1 MYRLRKSFGS
11 AAVGCA
17 LCAGTVLPL
26 ALSSTTAHAGVPS
39 VAATQDTVNGLAA
52 DGVFRPADPDDGT
65 GPDWLSTAIGA
76 HNGDV
81 LIVVT
86 PGTDDGTLYPRIRGF
101 RAGDRPT
108 YIIDY
113 PEAIGPII
121 SGRSGASLPIF
132 APSYDES
139 RDIAVTQNLKAMHAF
154 ATQQGENPTVVYTG
168 FSQGAEALGNAA
180 EQAVASNAD
189 GTAIDVDKSY
199 VLLISDPRSP
209 WGLKAWAADHPAVAG
224 LMELAGAESN
234 GARDPQATGD
244 LPVTSVI
251 VVGDPVANFQWV
263 WNRPVSSLLVDAAGF
278 LTVHTGLGE
287 QNYGNLIDY
296 SQEPTVLHSADGNTT
311 YLVYT
316 PKHHPLTAL
325 AVLINTRL
333 GIPFDDDDVAR
344 WDNVNNAFYPLQAPG
359 VQNAAV
365 DVVDPTAAR
374 TAPTDEPGSASRA
387 AVENT
392 PTPAP
397 AALSTNT
404 DESVGDRH
412 LADAQPSTKGRH
424 RAPERATT
432 PPPAASAPALDSN
445 TTNPLPLTKP
455 AEDAS
460 PPEQHSPAVLPSPP
474 VPHSPAATHPLAG
487 SQSPTAPQTQSD
499 GPQSGGPQSGGPR
512 HAADAQPDAPRDG
525 VSGGGVA
532 ERGKHAMTGHGRHAA
547 ENAA

>member
-1 MYRLRKSFGS
+1 MG
-11 AAVGCA
+11 
-17 LCAGTVLPL
+17 
-26 ALSSTTAHAGVPS
+26 
-39 VAATQDTVNGLAA
+39 
-52 DGVFRPADPDDGT
+52 
-65 GPDWLSTAIGA
+65 
-76 HNGDV
+76 
-81 LIVVT
+81 
-86 PGTDDGTLYPRIRGF
+86 
-101 RAGDRPT
+101 
-108 YIIDY
+108 
-113 PEAIGPII
+113 
-121 SGRSGASLPIF
+121 
-132 APSYDES
+132 
-139 RDIAVTQNLKAMHAF
+139 
-154 ATQQGENPTVVYTG
+154 
-168 FSQGAEALGNAA
+168 
-180 EQAVASNAD
+180 
-189 GTAIDVDKSY
+189 
-199 VLLISDPRSP
+199 
-209 WGLKAWAADHPAVAG
+209 
-224 LMELAGAESN
+224 
-234 GARDPQATGD
+234 
-244 LPVTSVI
+244 
-251 VVGDPVANFQWV
+251 

-344 WDNVNNAFYPLQAPG
+344 WDSVNNAFYPLQAPG

-374 TAPTDEPGSASRA
+374 TAPTDKPGSVSGA

-499 GPQSGGPQSGGPR
+499 GPQSGGPR
-512 HAADAQPDAPRDG
+512 HAADAQPYAPRDG

-532 ERGKHAMTGHGRHAA
+532 ERGKHAMTGHGRHAS